1 MKPTQLGFYFD
12 PNRCVQCHACEA
24 ACKSLHHLESGMGWR
39 RVVSLWKGKY
49 PEVTHQTVSL
59 SCMHCGEPACM
70 TVCPRGAI
78 EKRAEDGVVVVHER
92 KCIGC
97 HACLW
102 VCPFGAPR
110 FGNDGKMQKCDLC
123 LELVS
128 EGKEPACVATCPA
141 EALHFGPL
149 EKMAELAGGK
159 AARKYLEAIS
169 QTPR

>member
-1 MKPTQLGFYFD
+1 MTRQLGFYFD

-24 ACKSLHHLESGMGWR
+24 ACKALHHHESGMAWR
-39 RVVSLWKGKY
+39 RVSSLWEGKY
-49 PEVTHQTVSL
+49 PQVNHRTVSMA
-59 SCMHCGEPACM
+59 CMHCGEPACLK
-70 TVCPRGAI
+70 VCPRNAV
-78 EKRAEDGVVVVHER
+78 EKRAEDGVVVVHEE

-110 FGNDGKMQKCDLC
+110 FGSDGKMEKCDLC
-123 LELVS
+123 LELV
-128 EGKEPACVATCPA
+128 EDGKEPACVATCPA

-159 AARKYLEAIS
+159 AARKYLEAVS